1 MNNISGTT
9 RPPTGRGRRNRIS
22 EDISAKDIS
31 RILRMIRPSLRSRG
45 GNVELVG
52 IDDSKVVVRLSG
64 ACAECPLS
72 FSETAGVVERIVRSR
87 MPQISELSVI

>member
-1 MNNISGTT
+1 MNTISGST
-9 RPPTGRGRRNRIS
+9 RPPIGRGRRNRIS

-31 RILRMIRPSLRSRG
+31 KILRMIRPSLRSRG
-45 GNVELVG
+45 GNVELIG
-52 IDDSKVVVRLSG
+52 IEDRKVVVRLSG

-87 MPQISELSVI
+87 MPEISELSVV